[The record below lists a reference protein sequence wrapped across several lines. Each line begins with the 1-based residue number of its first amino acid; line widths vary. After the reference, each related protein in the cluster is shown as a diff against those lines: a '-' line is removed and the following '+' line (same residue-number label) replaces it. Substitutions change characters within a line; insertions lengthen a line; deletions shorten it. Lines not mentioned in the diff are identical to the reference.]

1 MTAGT
6 SCSVTQPL
14 LSIREGGR
22 GPHRT
27 MAQFLHALPDENGLP
42 PFAAL
47 NVPFICQQNKKS
59 VPFICRQNEK
69 TSNTFKLSD
78 KKTTGK

>member
-27 MAQFLHALPDENGLP
+27 MAQFLHALPDEKGLP

-47 NVPFICQQNKKS
+47 NVPFICQQSKKN
-59 VPFICRQNEK
+59 VPFICQQ
-69 TSNTFKLSD
+69 S
-78 KKTTGK
+78 KKTFNTVKSNNTKTYR